1 MNLKFIALPT
11 EVVLEYQNGKLDANG
26 QKPESV
32 ISDGLGNPCRH
43 CFTEIPKGKR
53 MLILAYRPETK
64 INPYAEIGPIFLCG
78 KKCQRHHETSELPKM
93 FADWDKT
100 LIRGYN
106 EEGRIVY
113 GTGSVINMSDVP
125 KVSTEFFENGNVRY
139 INLRS
144 ASYNCYQCRI
154 ERD

>member
-1 MNLKFIALPT
+1 MNIIFMALST
-11 EVVLEYQNGKLDANG
+11 DVVREYQNGKLDANE

-32 ISDGLGNPCRH
+32 ISDGSGNPCRH
-43 CFTEIPKGKR
+43 CFTEIPEGKR
-53 MLILAYRPETK
+53 MLILAYRPENK

-78 KKCQRHHETSELPKM
+78 EKCQRHQETPNLPKM
-93 FADWDKT
+93 FSNWERA
-100 LIRGYN
+100 LIRGYS
-106 EEGRIVY
+106 EKGRIIY
-113 GTGSVINMSDVP
+113 GTGSVINMSDVS
-125 KVSTEFFENGNVRY
+125 KIATDIFKNEDVRY